1 VLLLVLLML
10 LMLLMLLLVLLMLLM
25 LLLVLLLLL
34 MLLVLLM
41 VMLLLLVLLLL
52 LLLLVSYVKPS
63 LFGWRLQGTEGT
75 KMSSKWRQ
83 DWTCTAE
90 EVIRQRNEAL
100 GLLVEVVS
108 AAKATGLHFPAA
120 ELYLDNMRAEE
131 RITELE
137 ISSEDV
143 RIHQKLLQAVN
154 QLLKDVRELKE

>member
-1 VLLLVLLML
+1 M
-10 LMLLMLLLVLLMLLM
+10 
-25 LLLVLLLLL
+25 
-34 MLLVLLM
+34 
-41 VMLLLLVLLLL
+41 
-52 LLLLVSYVKPS
+52 
-63 LFGWRLQGTEGT
+63 
-75 KMSSKWRQ
+75 KMSSEWRQ